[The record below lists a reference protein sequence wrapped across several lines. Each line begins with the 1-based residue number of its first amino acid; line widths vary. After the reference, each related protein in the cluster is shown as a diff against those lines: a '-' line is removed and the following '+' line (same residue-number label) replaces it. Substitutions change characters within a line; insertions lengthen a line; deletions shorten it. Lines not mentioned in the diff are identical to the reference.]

1 MTDLIKAKYEQSP
14 RHWPYY
20 LMIFAVICG
29 VFIWSMT
36 VMNMS
41 GMSEKAQQLQVIS
54 LKGFSI
60 RI

>member
-14 RHWPYY
+14 RRWPYY
-20 LMIFAVICG
+20 LVIFAVICG

-41 GMSEKAQQLQVIS
+41 GMSE
-54 LKGFSI
+54 
-60 RI
+60 